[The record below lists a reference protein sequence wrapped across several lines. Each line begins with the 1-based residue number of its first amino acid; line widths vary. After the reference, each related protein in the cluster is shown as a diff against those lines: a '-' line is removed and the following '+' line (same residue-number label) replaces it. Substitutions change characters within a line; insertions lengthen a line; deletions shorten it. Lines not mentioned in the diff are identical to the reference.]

1 MTLERTRAMQTQDAD
16 GLTTMGSE
24 TKGCR
29 AGLPATTG
37 EWRMSTGGYAVAL
50 LAGDASAGPYAGLAL
65 LRSPPMK
72 RTSWNGRAWAWPLLV
87 VLLAACSS
95 SPPKQN
101 SSPGVLATDSDDVD
115 QIAATALAMWG
126 TNANANGSQ
135 ALSQIQKAT
144 QAAPQRPE
152 LLWLHLRLCMEV
164 AGCEPEPIEGRLRK
178 LDPDNGT
185 VWLGPLARAQA
196 RRDVRAE
203 AQILDMMSKAA
214 DFNVYWTTLIAKLSP
229 YVSRMPVATSVAQP
243 VPTPLTNAM
252 NSTISWLS
260 ALAIPSFRPVTAAC
274 SEQQMREPETR
285 VRCQQVAQ
293 ALQRSDTTLAE
304 GLGLGVEQRL
314 AVPSSG
320 SSMQVQDKIQTLR
333 HQNQAAGAIVTAQV
347 EKDKF
352 SEQMLK
358 LNAQLKKEQDVSR
371 AILRWAGQPLT
382 P

>member
-1 MTLERTRAMQTQDAD
+1 
-16 GLTTMGSE
+16 
-24 TKGCR
+24 
-29 AGLPATTG
+29 
-37 EWRMSTGGYAVAL
+37 
-50 LAGDASAGPYAGLAL
+50 
-65 LRSPPMK
+65 MK
-72 RTSWNGRAWAWPLLV
+72 LTSWNGRAWVWPLLV
-87 VLLAACSS
+87 VVLAACSS
-95 SPPKQN
+95 SPPKQ
-101 SSPGVLATDSDDVD
+101 SSAPGVSATDSNDVD
-115 QIAATALAMWG
+115 QIAATALALWG

-144 QAAPQRPE
+144 QAAPERPE

-178 LDPDNGT
+178 LDPDNGA
-185 VWLGPLARAQA
+185 VWMGPLSRAQA
-196 RRDVRAE
+196 RRDARAE

-214 DFNVYWTTLIAKLSP
+214 DFNIYWTTLTAKLSP
-229 YVSRMPVATSVAQP
+229 YVSRMPVATSAAQP

-274 SEQQMREPETR
+274 GEQQMREPETR

-293 ALQRSDTTLAE
+293 SLQRSDTTLAE
-304 GLGLGVEQRL
+304 GLGLGIEQRL

-320 SSMQVQDKIQTLR
+320 SAMQVQDKVQTLR

-347 EKDKF
+347 EKEKF

-358 LNAQLKKEQDVSR
+358 LMGQLKKEQDVSR